1 LLSDDLI
8 DALQAW
14 NDRGGEVMGRNAHQH
29 SDADRAAFWVRGQEL
44 AAEVQRQLGPEY
56 DVACKTPKRLSL

>member
-14 NDRGGEVMGRNAHQH
+14 NDRGEEVMGSTAHQH
-29 SDADRAAFWVRGQEL
+29 TDQERVEFWAQGQEL
-44 AAEVQRQLGPEY
+44 AAQVQQQLGPKFE
-56 DVACKTPKRLSL
+56 VACRTPPTYRP